1 MTNLQ
6 LELVKTFNFEL
17 SEIQLREIK
26 ALLSKYF
33 AEHATDGMD
42 RFADEN
48 NWNDETIEQLAN
60 EHLRVEYK

>member
-33 AEHATDGMD
+33 AERATDGMD